1 MYVLSMCI
9 RIFLYAYMSGPAVSK
24 LVFFAYPNN
33 AFSFKNHVPLPCVF
47 IGLIKK
53 EEEEEEE
60 EEEYTQV
67 YIFL

>member
-1 MYVLSMCI
+1 MPTCLVLLSQNL
-9 RIFLYAYMSGPAVSK
+9 F
-24 LVFFAYPNN
+24 FFAYPNN

-47 IGLIKK
+47 IGLFKK

>member
-1 MYVLSMCI
+1 
-9 RIFLYAYMSGPAVSK
+9 MSGPAVSK

-47 IGLIKK
+47 IGLFK
-53 EEEEEEE
+53 EE

-67 YIFL
+67 YIFHYSFKRYVCVVYV